1 MKKAKLLFQALRLF
15 WVHEGRF
22 AYLSKQAIT
31 RHITTFQV
39 VYKPNTR
46 SGNGVLVK
54 EK

>member
-1 MKKAKLLFQALRLF
+1 MKKGEAAVSSASPFR
-15 WVHEGRF
+15 VHEGRF
-22 AYLSKQAIT
+22 ACLIKQAIT